1 MAFECLCFS
10 VLKKSPPKAG
20 QATCRGA
27 RAEPPLRHGAA
38 GAGGAVRN
46 NTVNYC
52 PGNPRGCYT
61 TKVTCG
67 SDALLGAE
75 LPAQRSISVCSQGSA
90 AVPPARLCSV
100 RTWPCAAGSPAE
112 APAPAGSAGDA
123 AAPERDER
131 SQTCKPG
138 VHQRSAPV
146 PPPCKTLLSD
156 PAGNFNSHENNS
168 PACLLMGFEA
178 GVTSRRANVLGEILI

>member
-1 MAFECLCFS
+1 MSVFFS
-10 VLKKSPPKAG
+10 LKEKPSQSRTGDVQRSESGAPP
-20 QATCRGA
+20 
-27 RAEPPLRHGAA
+27 RHGAA

-52 PGNPRGCYT
+52 HGKPRGCYT

-67 SDALLGAE
+67 SDDLLGAE
-75 LPAQRSISVCSQGSA
+75 LPGQRSISVCSQGSA

>member
-1 MAFECLCFS
+1 MSVFFS
-10 VLKKSPPKAG
+10 LKEKPSQSRTG
-20 QATCRGA
+20 DVQRSESGA
-27 RAEPPLRHGAA
+27 R

-46 NTVNYC
+46 STVNYC

-112 APAPAGSAGDA
+112 APAPPGSAGDA

-138 VHQRSAPV
+138 VPQRSAPC
-146 PPPCKTLLSD
+146 PLRAKRCSQIQLAASTATKTTVQ
-156 PAGNFNSHENNS
+156 
-168 PACLLMGFEA
+168 PACSWD
-178 GVTSRRANVLGEILI
+178 SRPVSPVGETTF

>member
-1 MAFECLCFS
+1 MSVFFS
-10 VLKKSPPKAG
+10 LKEKPSQSRTGDVQRSESGAPP
-20 QATCRGA
+20 
-27 RAEPPLRHGAA
+27 RHGAA

-75 LPAQRSISVCSQGSA
+75 LPGQRSISVCSQGSA

-112 APAPAGSAGDA
+112 APAPAGSGGTPRLRNETSAVRRA
-123 AAPERDER
+123 
-131 SQTCKPG
+131 SQAST
-138 VHQRSAPV
+138 SALPLC
-146 PPPCKTLLSD
+146 PLPAKRCSQIQLATSTAMKTTVQ
-156 PAGNFNSHENNS
+156 
-168 PACLLMGFEA
+168 PACSWD
-178 GVTSRRANVLGEILI
+178 SRPVSPVGEPTF